1 MFAQERMTTTNIT
14 ILALALVALTLF
26 VPSSTPGIEQDQLV
40 RGEVIEK
47 VACKSDPQQSYSLFL
62 PSAYTPEKRWPI
74 LYAFD
79 PAARGKI
86 PVNLFKDAAERFGFI
101 VAGSNNSQNGI
112 QVGAIIE
119 ALWTDTHQRFS
130 IDEQRVYAAGF
141 SGGARVAS
149 SFGYLNPG
157 SVAGVIACSGGFP
170 ASISPSPSIPFVLF
184 GTAGTEDFNFPEM
197 QQLKR
202 KLDGAG
208 VANRLAVFEGG
219 HDWAPS
225 NLCAEAISW
234 MEIQAMKAGK
244 RPKDDPLINDLFAEK
259 TREARGYETSQKP
272 YEAYLA
278 YEALATEFRG
288 LRDVSEFEA
297 NAQRLRTS
305 KEIKDALKSE
315 KADEEKQASLMARFQ
330 SFEQP
335 QEFSTSAEAMAQ
347 FRAAVSDLTKQSEQ
361 TKDPN
366 DRRVARRVLQSLL
379 VDTYEAV
386 NALYQKKN
394 YASIPGKLEL
404 AAAIRPR
411 DARVFYDLAV
421 AYSRIGNKGKSLAA
435 LSRAIENGFTDV
447 VKIEQNDD
455 FAALRNEAEYKRL
468 LAGLKKTM

>member
-1 MFAQERMTTTNIT
+1 MFARKKITNT
-14 ILALALVALTLF
+14 IATLALALVALTLF
-26 VPSSTPGIEQDQLV
+26 VPSSTSGIEQDRLP

-47 VACKSDPQQSYSLFL
+47 VTSRADPQQSYSLFL
-62 PSAYTPEKRWPI
+62 PSGYTPEKKWPI

-130 IDEQRVYAAGF
+130 INEQRVYAAGF

-149 SFGYLNPG
+149 SIAYLNPG
-157 SVAGVIACSGGFP
+157 SVAGVVACSGGFP
-170 ASISPSPSIPFVLF
+170 ASISPSSSIPFVLF

-208 VANRLAVFEGG
+208 IANRLAIFEGG
-219 HDWAPS
+219 HDWAPP

-244 RPKDDPLINDLFAEK
+244 RTRDEALINELFSAK
-259 TREARGYETSQKP
+259 TSEARAYETSQKP

-278 YEALATEFRG
+278 YEALAAEFKG
-288 LRDVSEFEA
+288 LRDVSQFEA
-297 NAQRLRTS
+297 TAQKLRTS
-305 KEIKDALKSE
+305 KEIKETLKSE

-330 SFEQP
+330 SLQQP
-335 QEFSTSAEAMAQ
+335 QEFSTSAETMAQ
-347 FRAAVSDLTKQSEQ
+347 FKAAVSDLTKQSEQ
-361 TKDPN
+361 TRDLN

-379 VDTYEAV
+379 VDTYQEV
-386 NALYQKKN
+386 NALYQNKN
-394 YASIPGKLEL
+394 YAGIPGKLEM
-404 AAAIRPR
+404 AAAIRPK

-421 AYSRIGNKGKSLAA
+421 AYSRIGNKSKSLAA
-435 LSRAIENGFTDV
+435 LGRAIENGFTDAAR
-447 VKIEQNDD
+447 IEQNDD
-455 FAALRNEAEYKRL
+455 FAALRNEADYKRL